1 MQLFSPDGKIGL
13 EGGGPGAHPRAGWV
27 IMELVPEAADVVRHA
42 QSAVVLAAF
51 GAWRRTLGVKG
62 ALVEGRAE
70 IESMA
75 STAIY
80 KIEEHA

>member
-42 QSAVVLAAF
+42 QSAVVLAAL
-51 GAWRRTLGVKG
+51 GA
-62 ALVEGRAE
+62 
-70 IESMA
+70 
-75 STAIY
+75 
-80 KIEEHA
+80 